1 MLRESA
7 QEPGRDLVTH
17 ASIRLSINLF
27 MYLHTNTR
35 ARTHAH
41 LITLKLPAMS
51 RGIHALRLHF
61 LMRFQLTD
69 QRIQT
74 KDLLRL
80 V

>member
-1 MLRESA
+1 
-7 QEPGRDLVTH
+7 
-17 ASIRLSINLF
+17 
-27 MYLHTNTR
+27 
-35 ARTHAH
+35 
-41 LITLKLPAMS
+41 MS